1 MRKTVILFLAF
12 ILMFS
17 LAGCGWGSTRG
28 LQTKIGSSD
37 VFTQEDIESAMGIVT
52 EFFRKEFEG
61 CTLKTLEYSEEL
73 TQDDAEEWAE
83 QYDAEEAIVLI
94 SSFYVAPNGGDGSLN
109 TDSTYE
115 NWQWILTRN
124 SGEAWTLQTWGYG

>member
-1 MRKTVILFLAF
+1 MKRIVTFLLVILLT
-12 ILMFS
+12 LS
-17 LAGCGWGSTRG
+17 LAGCGRGSTRG

-37 VFTQEDIESAMGIVT
+37 VYTQEDMESAIKIVT

-73 TQDDAEEWAE
+73 TRDDAEEWAQ
-83 QYDAEEAIVLI
+83 QYDAQQAIVLI

-115 NWQWILTRN
+115 NWQWILVRN
-124 SGEAWTLQTWGYG
+124 PGENWTLKTWGY

>member
-1 MRKTVILFLAF
+1 MKRIVTFLLVILLT
-12 ILMFS
+12 LS

-37 VFTQEDIESAMGIVT
+37 VYTQEDIESAVKIVK

-73 TQDDAEEWAE
+73 TRDDAEEWAE
-83 QYDAEEAIVLI
+83 QYDAEEAIVLL
-94 SSFYVAPNGGDGSLN
+94 SSFTVGIYGSDGSLN
-109 TDSTYE
+109 PGSTYE

>member
-1 MRKTVILFLAF
+1 MKKIVTFLLVILLT
-12 ILMFS
+12 LS

-37 VFTQEDIESAMGIVT
+37 VYTQEDMESAIKIVT

-73 TQDDAEEWAE
+73 TEDDAEEWAQ
-83 QYDAEEAIVLI
+83 QYDAQQAIVLI

-115 NWQWILTRN
+115 NWQWILVRN
-124 SGEAWTLQTWGYG
+124 PGENWTLKTWGY

>member
-1 MRKTVILFLAF
+1 MKRIVTFLLVILLT
-12 ILMFS
+12 LS
-17 LAGCGWGSTRG
+17 LAGCGRGSTRG

-37 VFTQEDIESAMGIVT
+37 VYTQEDMESAIKIVT

-73 TQDDAEEWAE
+73 TWDDAEEWAQ
-83 QYDAEEAIVLI
+83 QYDAQQAIVLI

-115 NWQWILTRN
+115 NWQWILVRN
-124 SGEAWTLQTWGYG
+124 PGENWTLKTWGY

>member
-1 MRKTVILFLAF
+1 MKRSVSLLLGIL
-12 ILMFS
+12 LMLSFAACS
-17 LAGCGWGSTRG
+17 RGSTRG

-37 VFTQEDIESAMGIVT
+37 VFSQEDIQSAIEIVT
-52 EFFRKEFEG
+52 DFFRKEFEG

-73 TQDDAEEWAE
+73 TLDDAEEWAQ
-83 QYDAEEAIVLI
+83 QYEAQQAIVLI

-115 NWQWILTRN
+115 NWQWILVRN
-124 SGEAWTLQTWGYG
+124 TGENWTLKTWGY

>member
-1 MRKTVILFLAF
+1 MKKAVYTLTMAVLV
-12 ILMFS
+12 FS

-73 TQDDAEEWAE
+73 TRDDAEEWAE

>member
-1 MRKTVILFLAF
+1 MKRIVTFLLVILLT
-12 ILMFS
+12 LS
-17 LAGCGWGSTRG
+17 LAGCGRGSTRG

-37 VFTQEDIESAMGIVT
+37 VYTQEDIESAIKIVT

-73 TQDDAEEWAE
+73 TEDDAEEWAK
-83 QYDAEEAIVLI
+83 QYDAQQAIVLI

-115 NWQWILTRN
+115 NWQWILVRN
-124 SGEAWTLQTWGYG
+124 PGENWTLKTWGY

>member
-1 MRKTVILFLAF
+1 MKRIVTFLLVILLT
-12 ILMFS
+12 LS
-17 LAGCGWGSTRG
+17 LAGCGRGSTRG

-37 VFTQEDIESAMGIVT
+37 VYTQKDMESAIKIVT

-73 TQDDAEEWAE
+73 TRDDAEEWAQ
-83 QYDAEEAIVLI
+83 QYDAQQAIVLI

-115 NWQWILTRN
+115 NWQWILVRN
-124 SGEAWTLQTWGYG
+124 PGEDWTLKTWGY

>member
-1 MRKTVILFLAF
+1 MKRIVTFLLVILLT
-12 ILMFS
+12 LS

-37 VFTQEDIESAMGIVT
+37 VYTQEDMESAIKIVT

-73 TQDDAEEWAE
+73 TEDDAEEWAQ
-83 QYDAEEAIVLI
+83 QYDAQQAIVLI

-115 NWQWILTRN
+115 NWQWILVRN
-124 SGEAWTLQTWGYG
+124 PGENWTLKTWGY

>member
-1 MRKTVILFLAF
+1 MKRIVTFLLVILLT
-12 ILMFS
+12 LS
-17 LAGCGWGSTRG
+17 LAGCGRGSTRG

-37 VFTQEDIESAMGIVT
+37 VYTQEDMESAIKIVT

-73 TQDDAEEWAE
+73 TEDDAEEWAK
-83 QYDAEEAIVLI
+83 QYEAQQAIVLI

-115 NWQWILTRN
+115 NWQWILVRN
-124 SGEAWTLQTWGYG
+124 PGENWTLKTWGY

>member
-1 MRKTVILFLAF
+1 MRKTVILFLAL

-17 LAGCGWGSTRG
+17 LAGCSRGSTQG
-28 LQTKIGSSD
+28 VQTKIGSSD
-37 VFTQEDIESAMGIVT
+37 VYTQEDMESAIRIVT
-52 EFFRKEFEG
+52 GFFRKEFEG

-73 TQDDAEEWAE
+73 TQDDAEEWAQ
-83 QYDAEEAIVLI
+83 QYDAQQAIVLI

-109 TDSTYE
+109 PGSTYE

>member
-1 MRKTVILFLAF
+1 MKRIVTFLLVILLT
-12 ILMFS
+12 LS

-28 LQTKIGSSD
+28 LKTKIGSSD

-73 TQDDAEEWAE
+73 PRDDAEEWAE
-83 QYDAEEAIVLI
+83 QYDAEEAIVLL
-94 SSFYVAPNGGDGSLN
+94 SSFTVGIYGSDGSLN
-109 TDSTYE
+109 PGSTYE

>member
-1 MRKTVILFLAF
+1 MKRIVTFLLVILLT
-12 ILMFS
+12 LS
-17 LAGCGWGSTRG
+17 LAGCGRGSTRG

-37 VFTQEDIESAMGIVT
+37 VYTQEDMESAIKIVT

-73 TQDDAEEWAE
+73 TEDDAEEWAK
-83 QYDAEEAIVLI
+83 QYDAQQAIVLI

-115 NWQWILTRN
+115 NWQWILVRN
-124 SGEAWTLQTWGYG
+124 PGENWTLKTWGY

>member
-1 MRKTVILFLAF
+1 MKRIVTFLLVILLT
-12 ILMFS
+12 LS
-17 LAGCGWGSTRG
+17 LAGCGRGSTRG

-37 VFTQEDIESAMGIVT
+37 VYTQEDIESAMGIVT

-73 TQDDAEEWAE
+73 TRDDAEEWAQ
-83 QYDAEEAIVLI
+83 QYDAQQAIVLI
-94 SSFYVAPNGGDGSLN
+94 SSFYVAPNGGDGSLS

-115 NWQWILTRN
+115 NWQWILVRN
-124 SGEAWTLQTWGYG
+124 PGEDWTLKTWGY